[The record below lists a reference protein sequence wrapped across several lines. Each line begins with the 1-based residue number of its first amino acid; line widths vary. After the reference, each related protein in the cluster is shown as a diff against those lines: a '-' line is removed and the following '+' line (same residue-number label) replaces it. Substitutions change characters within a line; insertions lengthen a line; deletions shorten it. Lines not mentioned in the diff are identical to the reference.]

1 MGDNEIRIGYPDWVD
16 TAVAWGGAYGSG
28 EERMRLA
35 IRLAKENVERAT
47 GGPFGAA
54 VFERET
60 GRLVSVGMNR
70 VVPLMNSTL
79 HAEVVALMM
88 AQRRVGSFTL
98 RAEGLPAHELVTS
111 CDPCAMCLGAT
122 LWSGVS
128 RLVCGANREDA
139 TRLNFEEGPVFPAS
153 YRYIEE
159 RGVEVVRGVLREEA
173 RAVLQTYRDTGG
185 VIYNR

>member
-1 MGDNEIRIGYPDWVD
+1 MAHSEIRIGCPDWVD
-16 TAVAWGGAYGSG
+16 TVLAWDRTYRSA

-35 IRLAKENVERAT
+35 ILLAKENVERAT

-54 VFERET
+54 VFETET

-70 VVPLMNSTL
+70 VVPLQNSTL
-79 HAEVVALMM
+79 HAEVMALMM

-139 TRLNFEEGPVFPAS
+139 TRLQFEEGPVFPAS

-159 RGVEVVRGVLREEA
+159 RGVSVVRGVLREEA
-173 RAVLQTYRDTGG
+173 RAVLQAYRDRGG
-185 VIYNR
+185 VIYNA